1 MILFQGTKQK
11 GTKFQL
17 EFFYFLIGSADVV
30 FERRGD
36 AVKAMKQY
44 NGVPLDGRPMNI
56 QLATSEVPQA
66 AVRNTR
72 PTFGQN
78 RPQNQS
84 RPQQRKP
91 AGRFIGTNITLKIFS
106 YQTRLE

>member
-1 MILFQGTKQK
+1 M
-11 GTKFQL
+11 
-17 EFFYFLIGSADVV
+17 

-66 AVRNTR
+66 TVRTPR

-84 RPQQRKP
+84 RPQRKP
-91 AGRFIGTNITLKIFS
+91 AGRFITANIT
-106 YQTRLE
+106 